1 MMHQSYI
8 CCLLNFDKISTKRTL
23 KISNTKSINTSL
35 YSFKLNILIS
45 YLLFFKLCFYLI
57 TLFISIIDEFKT
69 RIFIVAFL
77 LILRIKSIS
86 IQLAVFTFCMGFS
99 ENSVTTYTNNRLADM
114 AYCMTNP
121 NS

>member
-1 MMHQSYI
+1 M
-8 CCLLNFDKISTKRTL
+8 
-23 KISNTKSINTSL
+23 SNTKSINTSL
-35 YSFKLNILIS
+35 SSFKLNILIS
-45 YLLFFKLCFYLI
+45 YLLFLQLCFYLLLFYLI

-77 LILRIKSIS
+77 LSLRIKSIS
-86 IQLAVFTFCMGFS
+86 IQLAVFKFCMGFS